1 MTISHAPA
9 TWDVLDGHLAEDEQ
23 VWVELRGRDG
33 RRLIGTDRRLIGV
46 EHGRLAFEWPWE
58 EVDDVAPVGG
68 RAAIRIR
75 RADRAGHVDVEP
87 VGDPAD
93 VMQAVTILALL
104 AVDAARYGA
113 RLEELRRGAA
123 ATEAAEGRAADR

>member
-1 MTISHAPA
+1 
-9 TWDVLDGHLAEDEQ
+9 
-23 VWVELRGRDG
+23 
-33 RRLIGTDRRLIGV
+33 
-46 EHGRLAFEWPWE
+46 
-58 EVDDVAPVGG
+58 
-68 RAAIRIR
+68 
-75 RADRAGHVDVEP
+75 VDVEP

-123 ATEAAEGRAADR
+123 ATEAAEARAADR